1 MQSKETLPSLEL
13 DPSLIRAFAETFI
26 PRWDWY
32 AVQRKDGTYIQK
44 REPLTFDMV
53 KSHLVQ
59 ARRGYPPLT
68 LGAYALDAQNIAR
81 WVCFDADAQPQ
92 WEQLIALSQTLRGQS
107 VPSYLEASRR
117 GGHLWLFMSPL
128 PGKKIRQFAQRLLD
142 REQIA
147 VSDGGRALI
156 EIYPKQ
162 DVLGEGAGSFVR
174 LPLGVH
180 MKTMQA
186 YHFVDSDGRPLAPTV
201 REQVALL
208 GQPER
213 VPDAFIKRFLR
224 QSTPQMVQVFPPPP
238 ASPPLAFEKRVLSS
252 HEPLSEA
259 IKNAISVFDFVSRYV
274 ALNEQGRG
282 LCPFHDDH
290 KKSFGVNREHNYWHC
305 YAGCGGGSVIDFWMK
320 WRSAHGQSGSFTET
334 VKDLREMLLR

>member
-1 MQSKETLPSLEL
+1 MPFKEIPPSLEL
-13 DPSLIRAFAETFI
+13 DPSHIRAFAKTFI

-32 AVQRKDGTYIQK
+32 ALQLKDGTYIQK
-44 REPLTFDMV
+44 RESLTLSMV
-53 KSHLVQ
+53 TKHLTL
-59 ARRGYPPLT
+59 ARRGYTPFT

-92 WEQLIALSQTLRGQS
+92 WKQLLKLSHTLFERGIT
-107 VPSYLEASRR
+107 SYLEPSRR
-117 GGHLWLFMSPL
+117 GGHLWLFTPPL
-128 PGKKIRQFAQRLLD
+128 AGKDIRLFAQRLLE

-147 VSDGGRALI
+147 VSEGGRPLI

-162 DVLGEGAGSFVR
+162 DVLSDGAGSFVR
-174 LPLGVH
+174 LPLGIH

-186 YHFVDSDGRPLAPTV
+186 YHFIDLAGNPLAPTV

-208 GQPER
+208 GQPDR
-213 VPDAFIKRFLR
+213 VPQEFIGKFLKRSNTEL
-224 QSTPQMVQVFPPPP
+224 VQVFPPP
-238 ASPPLAFEKRVLSS
+238 SPTLPEFKNYTPKR

-259 IKNAISVFDFVSRYV
+259 IKNAISVYDFVSQYV
-274 ALNEQGRG
+274 PLNDQGRG

-290 KKSFGVNREHNYWHC
+290 KKSFGVNHERNYWHC

-320 WRSAHGQSGSFTET
+320 WRETHGQDGSFLAAMKE
-334 VKDLREMLLR
+334 LRVLLLK